1 MILEDGMMEIREITS
16 SDSENLAR
24 LIAEVEK
31 TSDFMLFE
39 AGERKISGEQF
50 RKRIESFGQDAST
63 ILVAE
68 QQGTLVGYLI
78 VVAGNENKAKH
89 SAYLVIG
96 ISVEHR
102 GQGIGSQLFK
112 QLDIWAKDHQLHRL
126 ELTVMESNSA
136 GIALYQKNGFE
147 IEGIKKD
154 SLFVNGQY
162 ENEYYMAKLI
172 GQ

>member
-1 MILEDGMMEIREITS
+1 MMKIREITP
-16 SDSENLAR
+16 SDSENLVQ
-24 LIAEVEK
+24 LIEEVEK

-50 RKRIESFGQDAST
+50 RKKIESFQDAST

-68 QQGTLVGYLI
+68 RQEKLVGYLI
-78 VVAGNENKAKH
+78 VVAGDANRAKH

-96 ISVEHR
+96 ITAEHR

-112 QLDIWAKDHQLHRL
+112 QLNAWAKNHQLHRL

-136 GIALYQKNGFE
+136 GIALYQKNGFV
-147 IEGIKKD
+147 IEGIKKIPY
-154 SLFVNGQY
+154 S
-162 ENEYYMAKLI
+162 
-172 GQ
+172 